1 MPQWR
6 KLHVK
11 TIDSVDI
18 NAMPDDFTRL
28 LWLLLP
34 LVLDS
39 KGRAIDNSAWLRSK
53 VFPMRED
60 VTTEQVEQAVTW
72 YAARGMVVRY
82 EVDGRRYFHVP
93 TFEKYQGKT
102 DREAAS
108 VIPDPVKQT
117 PRKPRVSVT
126 TNSRPTHELVQS
138 KSSSDVEVDAEVEE
152 KTHAGQN
159 QPAPASAPEPDPVK
173 ELAAVFEQAAGVK
186 LPEPS
191 GEKAKKTV
199 GVTWWH
205 PLREM
210 VKLANGNSE
219 QLLRAAVKQL
229 RAKNLNVSSPQSCLK
244 TFVSLHGAAVTGAGA
259 SLAAQYRAAGYTDA
273 NGNPV

>member
-6 KLHVK
+6 KLHLK

-60 VTTEQVEQAVTW
+60 VTTPQVEQAVSW
-72 YAARGMVVRY
+72 YAGRGMLERY
-82 EVDGRRYFHVP
+82 EVDGRSYLQVP
-93 TFEKYQGKT
+93 TFAHYQGNT

-108 VIPDPVKQT
+108 VIPDPVKQA
-117 PRKPRVSVT
+117 PRKSKNKVT
-126 TNSRPTHELVQS
+126 TNSRPTHEQVTT
-138 KSSSDVEVDAEVEE
+138 KSSSEE
-152 KTHAGQN
+152 RRGDTENLAGEN
-159 QPAPASAPEPDPVK
+159 PPAPPAVPSEPDPVK
-173 ELAAVFEQAAGVK
+173 ELAAVFEKAAGIT
-186 LPEPS
+186 LPAPTT
-191 GEKAKKTV
+191 KKGQTAI

-210 VKLANGNSE
+210 VKLGNGTAAGT
-219 QLLRAAVKQL
+219 LTAAVRQMRKDGL
-229 RAKNLNVSSPQSCLK
+229 TIRAPISCLSVF
-244 TFVSLHGAAVTGAGA
+244 TSLHGAAVTAGDGEHYVEY
-259 SLAAQYRAAGYTDA
+259 S
-273 NGNPV
+273 